1 MCLPDLPSE
10 KRGTLVTYKRFP
22 EAYKYFYQIQYSK
35 NPDSQKISVTNFDPR
50 SCTYQEAI
58 ENFDQFCDY
67 FDATARTS
75 YKVSR
80 DNPSGSATPDH
91 RPSETTVDVQTT

>member
-1 MCLPDLPSE
+1 MT
-10 KRGTLVTYKRFP
+10 K
-22 EAYKYFYQIQYSK
+22 
-35 NPDSQKISVTNFDPR
+35 FDPR
-50 SCTYQEAI
+50 SCTYEEALQ
-58 ENFDQFCDY
+58 NFDQFCDY

-80 DNPSGSATPDH
+80 DNHNGSPIADH